1 MEEYLLRRSQTLC
14 RHIGAS
20 LQEVWELSEQIGEA
34 LDRNDQV
41 TVRMLL
47 NMRAEPVEK
56 AKMDDQELRRFLA
69 SVENERDRR
78 ELQSMLNQN
87 SSSGIP
93 KQGLAR
99 QASHNAYLLHRIME
113 LDQRLN
119 QRVAGAKS
127 VYQK

>member
-1 MEEYLLRRSQTLC
+1 MEEYLLRRTQVLC

-20 LQEVWELSEQIGEA
+20 LQEVWELSQQIGEA

-47 NMRAEPVEK
+47 NMRAEPIEK

-69 SVENERDRR
+69 SIENDKDRQ

-87 SSSGIP
+87 SSAGIP
-93 KQGLAR
+93 EQSLAK
-99 QASHNAYLLHRIME
+99 QASHNANLLQRIMQ

-119 QRVAGAKS
+119 QRVAGAR
-127 VYQK
+127 VAYR